1 MTPSTERRERPPTQP
16 SVHIG
21 YSLFVHPQLTSTK
34 SEHDAHW
41 KSLLAEVKRNA
52 PIGTPSHY
60 EVQYEQPY
68 HTGFWRELV
77 EPVRS
82 LTRSDVTIGLH
93 SPSINPTMHDLGNV
107 DQDMRSRAVA
117 ETVEALQFAR
127 ASGCNDYVLHL
138 TPFDDFGG
146 HAARTAQF
154 DRAMNSLRMVA
165 DAVGGDPGVRVL
177 IENLEYPKWPAT
189 TDETVAI
196 MSMIRDEKLFADSGV
211 CLDFAHL
218 WHNIVSL
225 LPQVEDRTQFL
236 RDAAQFVRVVSDVSP
251 IYRIHLAGAFINYAG
266 DDHQT
271 HAVPGKNPLNPTDHV
286 QYFDGAPDGFHGLWM
301 RVDDTLRATA
311 EIMNPARDLS
321 FVIEAHSPEP
331 GELQANAA
339 AIQNRLEQIKK

>member
-1 MTPSTERRERPPTQP
+1 MTPSTERRERLPIHP
-16 SVHIG
+16 SVHVG

-34 SEHDAHW
+34 PEHDTQW
-41 KSLLAEVKRNA
+41 ISLLANVKRNA

-68 HTGFWRELV
+68 QTGFWRELV
-77 EPVRS
+77 DPVRS
-82 LTRSDVTIGLH
+82 LRGNDVTIGLH
-93 SPSINPTMHDLGNV
+93 SPSINPTIHDLGNE
-107 DQDMRSRAVA
+107 DRDIRNRAVA
-117 ETVEALQFAR
+117 ETVEALQFAS

-146 HAARTAQF
+146 VTARVAQF
-154 DRAMNSLRMVA
+154 DRAMNSLRMIA

-177 IENLEYPKWPAT
+177 VENLEYPKWPST

-196 MSMIRDEKLFADSGV
+196 MAMIRDEKLFADSGV

-225 LPQVEDRTQFL
+225 LPHVDDRTQFL
-236 RDAAQFVRVVSDVSP
+236 RDATQFVRTVSDVSP
-251 IYRIHLAGAFINYAG
+251 IYRIHLAGAFINYEG

-271 HAVPGKNPLNPTDHV
+271 HAVPGKNPLDAFDSAR
-286 QYFDGAPDGFHGLWM
+286 YFDGAPDGFHGLWM
-301 RVDDTLRATA
+301 RVDDALRASA
-311 EIMNPARDLS
+311 EITNPAQDLS
-321 FVIEAHSPEP
+321 FVIEAHSPEL
-331 GELQANAA
+331 GELQANAS